1 MLRPSN
7 LPDYVDRG
15 NEQVFRPPYQA
26 NRTGLSVI
34 LLSANKRQ
42 LDQIVQRELTDPT
55 GRSWQFS
62 AASSWLVFMVA
73 DIQRLQSVDPR
84 DMQKGWVSEREV
96 SVWLPIWDHR
106 GHRAAWYLPYLFSN
120 SAAAVLAGREVF
132 GYPKAPASI
141 HFEGND
147 PLCGFRVEVDAVES
161 AGLEY
166 KSRLAL
172 ALKCNQSGTSEG
184 GWPIGRALRNR
195 HRENEGGP
203 EWASG
208 GGVAVNEQERRPKLV
223 LAPASFSPPN
233 IPGPPPGFAS
243 RVRRRVH
250 PVDAETFID
259 RLESD
264 APLIFLKQFRDAR
277 RSTKACY
284 QALIEAH
291 VVVET
296 EVSDGDGGGVLG
308 GLRRRTGIGC
318 LPDLEAVTGDWTL
331 FMKRFADLRLAEQLG
346 LVGGSYLDG
355 DPSVITFAVPQVL
368 RTPDRVR
375 LAVEFG
381 DEIWAWH
388 E

>member
-96 SVWLPIWDHR
+96 SVWLPLWDHR

-120 SAAAVLAGREVF
+120 RAAAVLAGREVF

-172 ALKCNQSGTSEG
+172 ASKCNQSGTSEG
-184 GWPIGRALRNR
+184 GGPSAGHSETGSSKMKAVQNGRAAAVWRSMSRKGDRNWSWPQPVFLHPTYPDPLRGSR
-195 HRENEGGP
+195 PACGG
-203 EWASG
+203 ASIQSTRKRSST
-208 GGVAVNEQERRPKLV
+208 VWRATLRS
-223 LAPASFSPPN
+223 SF
-233 IPGPPPGFAS
+233 
-243 RVRRRVH
+243 
-250 PVDAETFID
+250 
-259 RLESD
+259 
-264 APLIFLKQFRDAR
+264 
-277 RSTKACY
+277 
-284 QALIEAH
+284 
-291 VVVET
+291 
-296 EVSDGDGGGVLG
+296 
-308 GLRRRTGIGC
+308 
-318 LPDLEAVTGDWTL
+318 
-331 FMKRFADLRLAEQLG
+331 
-346 LVGGSYLDG
+346 
-355 DPSVITFAVPQVL
+355 
-368 RTPDRVR
+368 
-375 LAVEFG
+375 
-381 DEIWAWH
+381 
-388 E
+388 